1 MIEASEKLVML
12 FRIKH
17 YDNFLILSKELPKKK
32 ERNFYCILLARQHTP
47 PFLILRSNLAVNQ

>member
-17 YDNFLILSKELPKKK
+17 YDNFLILSKELPKKRK
-32 ERNFYCILLARQHTP
+32 ETSIAFYLLDNIHRL
-47 PFLILRSNLAVNQ
+47 F